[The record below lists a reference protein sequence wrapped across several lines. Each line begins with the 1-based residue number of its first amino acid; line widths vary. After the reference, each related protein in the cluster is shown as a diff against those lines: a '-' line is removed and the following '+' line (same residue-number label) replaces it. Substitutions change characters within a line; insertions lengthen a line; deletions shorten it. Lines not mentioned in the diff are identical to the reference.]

1 MALILFHELS
11 ISNMIKCTL
20 NSLRETTRKLLR
32 WSIDIVIT
40 ISVGHWKYIIICGCY
55 FYYLYFKHKILK
67 NGIALPYTDKDLLES
82 TADFQVNIVEID
94 FDVSDKC

>member
-20 NSLRETTRKLLR
+20 NSLRETTSKLLR

-55 FYYLYFKHKILK
+55 FDSNTKLKK
-67 NGIALPYTDKDLLES
+67 NGIALPYNDKDLLES